1 MITLKNGSTVLTAY
15 AWDKTVQGVNRVVS
29 VALDGTQYYQV
40 IGNPYSSIEI
50 EGVCTDAEKLLI
62 EQAEASGARIDC
74 VDSTNAIT
82 QSGYITEL
90 NFENRTYSGK
100 MKFQMKMM
108 KVVTA

>member
-15 AWDKTVQGVNRVVS
+15 AWDKTVQSVNRVVS

-40 IGNPYSSIEI
+40 IGNPYNSIEI

-62 EQAEASGARIDC
+62 EQSEGNGEQIDC
-74 VDSTNAIT
+74 YIGSTIT
-82 QSGYITEL
+82 QRGYITEL
-90 NFENRTYSGK
+90 SFENRTYSGK
-100 MKFQMKMM
+100 MKFHMTLM